1 MAKNRL
7 KDIDISA
14 QVSVLG
20 GERLRNLTNKE
31 DAEQEQQKTERLRFK
46 EKLAALAFRVKPKTK
61 AQMDELAMHFGV
73 SRTHLLELAVD
84 AVYRN
89 VYGNPQH
96 EVEASDIE

>member
-7 KDIDISA
+7 KDIDIST

-20 GERLRNLTNKE
+20 GERLRSLQKE
-31 DAEQEQQKTERLRFK
+31 DAEPEQKMERMRFK

-61 AQMDELAMHFGV
+61 QQMDELAMHFGV

>member
-7 KDIDISA
+7 KDIDIST

-20 GERLRNLTNKE
+20 GERLRSLHKE
-31 DAEQEQQKTERLRFK
+31 DAEPEQQKTERLRFK

-61 AQMDELAMHFGV
+61 QQMDELAMHFGV

>member
-7 KDIDISA
+7 KDIDIST

-20 GERLRNLTNKE
+20 GERLRSLHKE
-31 DAEQEQQKTERLRFK
+31 DAEQEQQMERLRFK

-61 AQMDELAMHFGV
+61 KQMDELAMHFGV

-89 VYGNPQH
+89 VYGNPKS

>member
-7 KDIDISA
+7 KDIDIST

-20 GERLRNLTNKE
+20 GERLRSLHKE
-31 DAEQEQQKTERLRFK
+31 DAEPEQKMERLRFK

>member
-7 KDIDISA
+7 KDIDIST

-20 GERLRNLTNKE
+20 GERLRSLQKE
-31 DAEQEQQKTERLRFK
+31 DAEPEQKMERMRFK